1 MDPVKGIVASN
12 VKPFGREYL
21 NAALRRRKVWI
32 QLVVYVFIRV
42 DICDWRLPGRRVCGH
57 FNFVTVC
64 IPMGALQSRNVSG
77 RF

>member
-32 QLVVYVFIRV
+32 QPVVYVFIRV
-42 DICDWRLPGRRVCGH
+42 DICDWRLPGLRVCGH
-57 FNFVTVC
+57 FDFVTVC
-64 IPMGALQSRNVSG
+64 IPMGTL
-77 RF
+77 